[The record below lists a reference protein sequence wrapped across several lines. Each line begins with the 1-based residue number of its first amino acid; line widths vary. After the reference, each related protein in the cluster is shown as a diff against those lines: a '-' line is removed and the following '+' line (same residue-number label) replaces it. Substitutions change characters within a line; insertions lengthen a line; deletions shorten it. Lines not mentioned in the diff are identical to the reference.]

1 VAEVEKLMNENP
13 VLTTAECR
21 HLLETEVVGR
31 VAFVTP
37 AGPRIVPVNY
47 ALVGDAIDLRTGA
60 SSELA
65 IYAPD
70 TEVAF
75 EIDHLD
81 HQRHEGWS
89 VIAVGRCER
98 LLDYDDEPLRLPG
111 QEPET
116 WAAGPRPLYL
126 RLEWRELSGRRVGG
140 PHWPHPT
147 VSGAGTD

>member
-1 VAEVEKLMNENP
+1 MNENP
-13 VLTTAECR
+13 VLSPAECR

-47 ALVGDAIDLRTGA
+47 ALAGDAIDLRTVA
-60 SSELA
+60 YSELA
-65 IYAPD
+65 TYAPD

-81 HQRHEGWS
+81 RERHQGWS
-89 VIAVGRCER
+89 VIAHGRCQR
-98 LLDYDDEPLRLPG
+98 LLHDDDDLFPLPG
-111 QEPET
+111 QEPEP
-116 WAAGPRPLYL
+116 WAAGPRSLYL

-140 PHWPHPT
+140 PHWPHPP
-147 VSGAGTD
+147 VSGAGTV